1 MSSTSMPA
9 GFGEYTFAWIAAL
22 PHERAAGT
30 MMLDE
35 KYEQPEDF
43 IKNESDANSYTWGRI
58 GKHNVVIASLP
69 AGEYGT
75 TTAAVTVQGLRSSFP
90 HMRFGLLVGI
100 GAGVPG
106 EKHNIDG
113 TVTVRRDIRLGD
125 VIVSSPD
132 RGNGGVVQYDLIKKN
147 EQVELKGFLNSPP
160 MAIRHAVSALQAE
173 HELEDSKTS
182 KILANSI
189 ERYPRTAAKYSR
201 PSVDMDRL
209 FLASCRHTDAGDNDD
224 CQRCLELEEIKRPSR
239 NIPEIHYGTIA
250 SGNTL
255 IKNAEYRDELLRNLR
270 DVNVD
275 PLCFEMEAAGLM
287 NTFPCLVIRGICDYA
302 DSHKNDAWQ
311 RYAAATAAAFAKEL
325 LEYVDVAEVKR
336 SPELRKLLG
345 NS

>member
-1 MSSTSMPA
+1 MPFTSVP
-9 GFGEYTFAWIAAL
+9 GLEEYTLAWIAAL

-35 KYEQPEDF
+35 EYAQPEDF
-43 IKNESDANSYTWGRI
+43 TKNASDSNSYTWGRI

-75 TTAAVTVQGLRSSFP
+75 ITAAVTVQGLRSSFP
-90 HMRFGLLVGI
+90 HIRFGLLVGI

-106 EKHNIDG
+106 EKHNVDN

-125 VIVSSPD
+125 VVVSSPD
-132 RGNGGVVQYDLIKKN
+132 RANGGVVQYDLIKAK
-147 EQVELKGFLNSPP
+147 EKVELKGSLNSPP
-160 MAIRHAVSALQAE
+160 QAVRHAVSALQAQ
-173 HELEDSKTS
+173 HELKDPRISQT
-182 KILANSI
+182 LANSI
-189 ERYPRTAAKYSR
+189 ERYPRTAARYSR
-201 PSVDMDRL
+201 PVADVDRL
-209 FLASCRHTDAGDNDD
+209 FLASYRHTDAGDNDD
-224 CQRCLELEEIKRPSR
+224 CQRCLELAEIKRPSR
-239 NIPEIHYGTIA
+239 NTPEIHYGTIA

-255 IKNAEYRDELLRNLR
+255 IKNAEYRDELLRGLR
-270 DVNVD
+270 KVNVD

-311 RYAAATAAAFAKEL
+311 RYAAVTAAAFAKEL
-325 LEYVDVAEVKR
+325 LEYVDAAEVRR
-336 SPELRKLLG
+336 SAKLREVLG